1 MLGWIVFFA
10 LMTVI
15 GMFVTAAELPA
26 PATASVITSLVFSVL
41 LVVSLLCR
49 LIRDRA

>member
-15 GMFVTAAELPA
+15 GIFSTATELPV
-26 PATASVITSLVFSVL
+26 PAAASVITSLVFSLL
-41 LVVSLLCR
+41 LVISLLCR

>member
-1 MLGWIVFFA
+1 MLGWILFFA
-10 LMTVI
+10 LMTII
-15 GMFVTAAELPA
+15 GIFTAVELPA

-41 LVVSLLCR
+41 LVISLLCR